1 MEFLRNERIS
11 DEWAKSYAFIAPMY
25 VLFSKNCRR
34 KDAAVERKS
43 QGGEKKKKISRK
55 LQNFRKIFEYS
66 KNMYNSAISSQKM
79 K

>member
-43 QGGEKKKKISRK
+43 QGGEKKKNIAKTSKFPKNIR
-55 LQNFRKIFEYS
+55 IFEKYV
-66 KNMYNSAISSQKM
+66 
-79 K
+79 

>member
-11 DEWAKSYAFIAPMY
+11 DEWAKSYAFIAPIY

-34 KDAAVERKS
+34 KDAAVERKN
-43 QGGEKKKKISRK
+43 QGGEKKNIVKTSK
-55 LQNFRKIFEYS
+55 FPKIFEYS
-66 KNMYNSAISSQKM
+66 KNIYNSSQKM

>member
-34 KDAAVERKS
+34 KDAAVERKN
-43 QGGEKKKKISRK
+43 QGGEKKKNIVKTSK
-55 LQNFRKIFEYS
+55 FPKIFEYS
-66 KNMYNSAISSQKM
+66 KNIYNSSQDEIR
-79 K
+79 

>member
-34 KDAAVERKS
+34 KDAAVERKN
-43 QGGEKKKKISRK
+43 QGGEKKNIVKTSK
-55 LQNFRKIFEYS
+55 FPKIFEYS
-66 KNMYNSAISSQKM
+66 KNIYNSSQKM

>member
-34 KDAAVERKS
+34 KDAAVERKTR
-43 QGGEKKKKISRK
+43 EKKKKNIVKTSK
-55 LQNFRKIFEYS
+55 FPKIFEYS
-66 KNMYNSAISSQKM
+66 KNIYNSSQKM